1 MKRVI
6 ASLAI
11 GMLIGSATV
20 AAAAPNTVQATIAK
34 FKILV
39 DGETKTGTTNQL
51 VYNGTTYVP
60 IREVG
65 GLLGYET
72 KYDGKLKQ
80 IGFISMDNVRGEW
93 ISLYEFEV
101 LNNLQI
107 VKSKEVDGAYKVIN
121 GLEDVFPLNTSELKD
136 GDESAT
142 TSKSGSIIRLK
153 KHLGSILL
161 NKEDLNKAGFKTY

>member
-39 DGETKTGTTNQL
+39 DGETKTGTTSQL

-65 GLLGYET
+65 GLFGYET
-72 KYDGKLKQ
+72 EYDGTNKS
-80 IGFISMDNVRGEW
+80 I
-93 ISLYEFEV
+93 EFVANNEVSSKWTTFVEFSTLNDLVIRQDQDSKDV
-101 LNNLQI
+101 LNI
-107 VKSKEVDGAYKVIN
+107 MDGGNIIFSIN
-121 GLEDVFPLNTSELKD
+121 INATEYGAESSITTRKGDLIKILNSY
-136 GDESAT
+136 
-142 TSKSGSIIRLK
+142 
-153 KHLGSILL
+153 GSILL
-161 NKEDLNKAGFKTY
+161 NKSDLKAAGFKI

>member
-65 GLLGYET
+65 GLLAYET
-72 KYDGKLKQ
+72 KYDGQLKQ
-80 IGFISMDNVRGEW
+80 IEFISTDKVSGEW

-107 VKSKEVDGAYKVIN
+107 VGSKEVDGSYKVVK
-121 GLEDVFPLNTSELKD
+121 GLEDIFSFNTSELKD

-142 TSKSGSIIRLK
+142 TSKSGNIIRFK
-153 KHLGSILL
+153 KHLGSTLL
-161 NKEDLNKAGFKTY
+161 NKEDLKKSGFKI

>member
-1 MKRVI
+1 MKKVI

-20 AAAAPNTVQATIAK
+20 AAAAPSTVQATIAK

-51 VYNGTTYVP
+51 VYKGTTYVP

-65 GLLGYET
+65 GLFGYET
-72 KYDGKLKQ
+72 KYDGTYKS
-80 IGFISMDNVRGEW
+80 IEFIAKSEAIADW

-101 LNNLQI
+101 FNN
-107 VKSKEVDGAYKVIN
+107 VEVVRQEADGAYKIVRN
-121 GLEDVFPLNTSELKD
+121 KEELFKFNASGLKD
-136 GDESAT
+136 GETSAT
-142 TSKSGSIIRLK
+142 TISNGTVIQIK

-161 NKEDLNKAGFKTY
+161 NKADLKKAGYKY